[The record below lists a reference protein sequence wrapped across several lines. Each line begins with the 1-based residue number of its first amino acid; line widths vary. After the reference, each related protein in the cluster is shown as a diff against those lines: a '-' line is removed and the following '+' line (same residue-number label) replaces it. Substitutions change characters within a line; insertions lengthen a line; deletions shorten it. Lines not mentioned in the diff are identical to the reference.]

1 MIGTFVKKIEALLAV
16 CKNTIKPRNHQTL
29 ILPRNCVNLIPNGQS
44 NQRQVLQ
51 FYDAKNENYL
61 EKTFF
66 LNIPQELHTQIILKH
81 TSSICFIIH
90 RGGTHI

>member
-1 MIGTFVKKIEALLAV
+1 MIETFVKKKIEALLAV

-29 ILPRNCVNLIPNGQS
+29 IPPRNCVNLIPNGQS

-61 EKTFF
+61 EKTSFF
-66 LNIPQELHTQIILKH
+66 KH
-81 TSSICFIIH
+81 SPRITYVH
-90 RGGTHI
+90 RFF